1 MVSKTKHIR
10 PNNLDLKAKVKLP
23 SSISTVFTV
32 FALILVP
39 WTIYL
44 AYTLPTR
51 HIEKHWDVAW
61 VGLDIAIIFLLLITG
76 ILATL
81 KSQFVIISLVATS
94 SFLIVDAWFDIISSP
109 PGGELF
115 QSVFLAVCV
124 EIPLAFI
131 CLVLAYHIISDNTR

>member
-1 MVSKTKHIR
+1 MSKAKHTHSTSL
-10 PNNLDLKAKVKLP
+10 NLKAKVKLP
-23 SSISTVFTV
+23 APVATVFTV

-44 AYTLPTR
+44 AYSLPTR
-51 HIEKHWDVAW
+51 HIEKHWDIAW

-109 PGGELF
+109 PGSELF

-124 EIPLAFI
+124 EIPLALG
-131 CLVLAYHIISDNTR
+131 CLVLAYHIISKNTR